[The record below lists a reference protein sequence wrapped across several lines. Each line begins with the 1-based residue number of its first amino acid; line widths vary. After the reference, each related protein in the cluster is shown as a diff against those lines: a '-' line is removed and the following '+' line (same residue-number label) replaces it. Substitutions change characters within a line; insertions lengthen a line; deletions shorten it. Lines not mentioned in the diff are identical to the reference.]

1 MQENLENSLTDR
13 IIGAAIEVHRH
24 LGPGLLESVYE
35 ECLCH
40 ELGIMGLRFQRQ
52 IHMPVVYKGLTLEGA
67 YRADLVVEDMI
78 VVEIK
83 ATEGTAPVHH
93 SQLLTYLKVSN
104 RRVGLL
110 INFNMPVLTDGLK
123 RIVNRY
129 AGPAPREEKTSESLL
144 SSPRLPPRLRVS
156 ASIPDGPQ

>member
-1 MQENLENSLTDR
+1 MSETGENRENYLTDR

-24 LGPGLLESVYE
+24 LGPGLLEAVYE

-40 ELGIMGLRFQRQ
+40 ELGMMGLKFQRQ
-52 IHMPVVYKGLTLEGA
+52 IHIPVIYKGLKLEGA
-67 YRADLVVEDMI
+67 YRADLIVEDLI

-110 INFNMPVLTDGLK
+110 INFNRPVLKNGLK
-123 RIVNRY
+123 RIVN
-129 AGPAPREEKTSESLL
+129 GFGHLTESPCLCVPASN
-144 SSPRLPPRLRVS
+144 
-156 ASIPDGPQ
+156 PDRPL